1 MFNNLKE
8 YINNRI
14 EYTKL
19 EVVDSVSNM
28 IATAVFSLLIGMF
41 ILLIALI
48 ASLAFGYLLGNWFG
62 NIGLGFL
69 ALFGLY
75 ILILLLI
82 FVLRKNIKLIITD
95 KAVAAAMDALDNS
108 DTKDDGKQK
117 D

>member
-1 MFNNLKE
+1 MFDNFKE

-14 EYTKL
+14 EYSKL

-28 IATAVFSLLIGMF
+28 ISTAVFSLLIGMF
-41 ILLIALI
+41 VLLIGLI
-48 ASLAFGYLLGNWFG
+48 ASLAFGFLLGNWFG

-75 ILILLLI
+75 ILILI
-82 FVLRKNIKLIITD
+82 VVFITRKRIKLIITD
-95 KAVAAAMDALDNS
+95 KAVAAAMEALDNS
-108 DTKDDGKQK
+108 DSKSDGTQE